1 MEVITRECE
10 IMIRHQS
17 LKEHGAFLGTLV
29 IYRKILQR
37 IYNVFLA
44 RKLNVKKL
52 FIHPSAKI
60 IGLSNIQIGENF
72 YAGKDFWIEAVH
84 SHGKL
89 TFNPQIIIKS
99 NVAVNDSVHIAATNY
114 VEIGNNVL
122 MASKIYISD
131 HNHGCYSGENQSDP
145 ETPPNIRP
153 VSCDKRVVIEDN
165 VWLGEFVAVLPG
177 VTIGRGSI
185 IGSNSVVSKSIPPHS
200 IAVGSPARVVKH
212 YNSITNKW
220 EPT

>member
-1 MEVITRECE
+1 MKIINFFR
-10 IMIRHQS
+10 
-17 LKEHGAFLGTLV
+17 KYGAFLGILT
-29 IYRKILQR
+29 IYRKLLQL
-37 IYNVFLA
+37 IYNFFLA
-44 RKLNVKKL
+44 RRFNIKKL
-52 FIHPSAKI
+52 SIYPSAKI
-60 IGLSNIQIGENF
+60 IGFSNIKIGENF
-72 YAGKDFWIEAVH
+72 YAGKDLWIEAVY
-84 SHGKL
+84 SHGDLKY
-89 TFNPQIIIKS
+89 NPQIIIKD

-131 HNHGCYSGENQSDP
+131 HNHGSYAGEEQSDP
-145 ETPPNIRP
+145 ETPPNNRP

-200 IAVGSPARVVKH
+200 IAVGSPARVVKQ
-212 YNSITNKW
+212 YNSTTNKW
-220 EPT
+220 EIA

>member
-1 MEVITRECE
+1 MRLLYFFKENGVFWATIT
-10 IMIRHQS
+10 
-17 LKEHGAFLGTLV
+17 

-37 IYNVFLA
+37 IYNLFLA
-44 RKLNVKKL
+44 RKLNVNKL
-52 FIHPSAKI
+52 CIHPSAKI
-60 IGLSNIQIGENF
+60 IGLLNIQIGENF
-72 YAGKDFWIEAVH
+72 HAGKDLWIEAVH

-89 TFNPQIIIKS
+89 TYNPQIIIKD

-122 MASKIYISD
+122 MASKIYIAD
-131 HNHGCYSGENQSDP
+131 HNHGSYQGEDQSDP

-177 VTIGRGSI
+177 VTIGRGCI
-185 IGSNSVVSKSIPPHS
+185 IGSNSVVSKSIPPYS
-200 IAVGSPARVVKH
+200 IAVGSPARVVKQF
-212 YNSITNKW
+212 NKEKRKW
-220 EPT
+220 ETF

>member
-1 MEVITRECE
+1 M
-10 IMIRHQS
+10 
-17 LKEHGAFLGTLV
+17 
-29 IYRKILQR
+29 ILQR
-37 IYNVFLA
+37 IFNLSLEC
-44 RKLNVKKL
+44 KLNIKKL
-52 FIHPSAKI
+52 CIHPSAKI

-72 YAGKDFWIEAVH
+72 YAGKDLWIEAVH
-84 SHGKL
+84 SRGKL
-89 TFNPQIIIKS
+89 TYNPQIIIKD
-99 NVAVNDSVHIAATNY
+99 NVSICDSVHIAATNY

-131 HNHGCYSGENQSDP
+131 HNHGSYAGGTQSDP

-200 IAVGSPARVVKH
+200 IAVGSPARVVKQ
-212 YNSITNKW
+212 YNSITKKW
-220 EPT
+220 DSS